1 MNNVMLNDSLFES
14 IMNVIGESVY
24 IVDSEY
30 RIVYVN
36 EMACKTFFGGN
47 DVLNR
52 SIFDVFQN
60 LERDSSTFVKVIA
73 TGIPIKEQITEYFDI
88 EGRRRISI
96 SNTYPIVKNGQV
108 IGAFEFG
115 EDLTGINNLSEQL
128 AQSRMIH
135 PKENNKRE
143 VSRASKSPYYTLDSI
158 IGESVA
164 IKRLKEQILIS
175 SNSSSNL
182 LIYGETGT
190 GKELVAQAV
199 FSLSKNIHSAPFIAF
214 NCAAIPEALLEGILF
229 GTVKGSF
236 TGAENKPGLFE
247 CANGGVIFL
256 DEINSMPLNLQAKIL
271 RVIQEGKVQR
281 VGGQREIPVDF
292 RLIASTNIAP
302 QKILENAEMRS
313 DLYYRLNVLN
323 IDIPPLRDRKEDIPI
338 LADYFIQELN
348 PTVNK
353 NILGLHE
360 NAIELLMEYHW
371 PGNIRELKNTIERSM
386 NYAKEKLIGADEI
399 KLNTPFSI
407 KIKNEMKP
415 PAGERVRLKET
426 LSQIEIEL
434 IRNAL
439 RQSAGNIARAA
450 RDLDIPQQTL
460 NSKIDKYKLRNF
472 RRETMIK

>member
-1 MNNVMLNDSLFES
+1 
-14 IMNVIGESVY
+14 
-24 IVDSEY
+24 
-30 RIVYVN
+30 
-36 EMACKTFFGGN
+36 
-47 DVLNR
+47 
-52 SIFDVFQN
+52 
-60 LERDSSTFVKVIA
+60 
-73 TGIPIKEQITEYFDI
+73 
-88 EGRRRISI
+88 
-96 SNTYPIVKNGQV
+96 
-108 IGAFEFG
+108 
-115 EDLTGINNLSEQL
+115 
-128 AQSRMIH
+128 MIH

-271 RVIQEGKVQR
+271 RVIQEGKVRR

-353 NILGLHE
+353 NILGLHQ

-415 PAGERVRLKET
+415 PAGERVR
-426 LSQIEIEL
+426 
-434 IRNAL
+434 
-439 RQSAGNIARAA
+439 
-450 RDLDIPQQTL
+450 
-460 NSKIDKYKLRNF
+460 
-472 RRETMIK
+472 